1 MNNPFT
7 IPCNFKIQYMNTGRF
22 NVTYADGSKVEVMVE
37 QFEKIQWV
45 QPELFSLDQ
54 VSLISEQLIPNDDV
68 NCIKYATYRLIADTP
83 LIDDD
88 ASNPEPNSLY
98 CLKSSISTMQNIFQ
112 ISNNEYIPCWLLT
125 GNNVHILDYCELTE
139 S

>member
-1 MNNPFT
+1 MMYKWSGLLG
-7 IPCNFKIQYMNTGRF
+7 IRMIGRLRIGMTGRLIEE
-22 NVTYADGSKVEVMVE
+22 YA
-37 QFEKIQWV
+37 
-45 QPELFSLDQ
+45 
-54 VSLISEQLIPNDDV
+54 
-68 NCIKYATYRLIADTP
+68 LIADTP